1 MHYSDGA
8 FYRPLFENNMLQL
21 QVTTG
26 CSHNKCAFCDMYQ
39 QPFRP
44 SPHDEIIQDLDEMK
58 EFWPRCPRIFLA
70 GGNALCLPQKELI
83 FALEEITKRFPQATV
98 GCFARITDIER
109 KSNDQLAELSAHGLC
124 SISIGTESGLDAA
137 LAMMNKGFNAAQSL
151 EQCQRLEQ
159 AGMTYNLFYL
169 LGMAGHDH
177 AIESAQATAELY
189 SQLAPKR
196 IMVHT
201 MTAFKGTKLAH
212 RIAEGEFD
220 PAEELETVREL
231 RKFVEL
237 YQPHNRVYLLGN
249 HIGNVAH
256 ASGYLPDDRDEL
268 LRYYDHVL
276 ETENEST
283 LAQRRATMTSI

>member
-1 MHYSDGA
+1 MHYSNGA

-44 SPHDEIIQDLDEMK
+44 SPHDEIIQDLNEMGQ
-58 EFWPRCPRIFLA
+58 FWPSCPRIFLA
-70 GGNALCLPQKELI
+70 GGNALCLPQSELI
-83 FALEEITKRFPQATV
+83 FVLKEIAKRFTHTTV

-109 KSNDQLAELSAHGLC
+109 KSDSQLAELSAHGLC
-124 SISIGTESGLDAA
+124 DISIGTESGLDSA
-137 LAMMNKGFNAAQSL
+137 LAAMNKGFNATQSL
-151 EQCQRLEQ
+151 EQCHRLEQ
-159 AGMTYNLFYL
+159 ANMAYNLFYL
-169 LGMAGHDH
+169 LGMAGHDR

-201 MTAFKGTKLAH
+201 MTAFKGTELAR
-212 RIAEGEFD
+212 RIAKAEFH

-237 YQPHNRVYLLGN
+237 YQPRNRVYLLGN

-256 ASGYLPDDRDEL
+256 ASGFLPEDRDEL
-268 LRYYDHVL
+268 LCYYDHVL
-276 ETENEST
+276 ETESETT
-283 LAQRRATMTSI
+283 LAKRRANMTSI